1 MNVTELGAHSL
12 QLDAPERQHLA
23 HKLLE
28 GEYHIYDYVRFGVC
42 YDVVAYIR
50 YLFDASINTD
60 ELLSTNG
67 QQWLERFQFQNGD
80 RQWYPG
86 MNIDEGKAIGFYRHA
101 DGKFFHA
108 AVSVGHET
116 LIKSVNGG
124 LLGSGWIDVDL
135 DTVLT
140 DYNNEDGSFDWD
152 GTKIEVYISDL

>member
-12 QLDAPERQHLA
+12 ELSASERKHLA

-28 GEYHIYDYVRFGVC
+28 GDFHIYDYVRFGKSH
-42 YDVVAYIR
+42 DVVAYIR
-50 YLFDASINTD
+50 FLFNASITVD

-67 QQWLERFQFQNGD
+67 EQWQERFQFQNGD

-86 MNIDEGKAIGFYRHA
+86 MNIDEGKAIGFYRHS
-101 DGKFFHA
+101 DGKFYHS

-116 LIKSVNGG
+116 LMKSVHGG
-124 LLGSGWIDVDL
+124 LLGSEWMDVDL

-140 DYNNEDGSFDWD
+140 DYNKEDGSFDWD
-152 GTKIEVYISDL
+152 GTKLEVYISDL